1 MDKMCTV
8 YKTMDYLSKRWT
20 VLILHEMSKGAEWK
34 RFSEI
39 ERSMKEVT
47 AKVLTE
53 RLRELEAEGLVERRV
68 DTSCVPIKSEYRLTE
83 ASRELMCVIHE
94 LKSWALKWKIDN
106 PVCASTQC
114 RLCTLRSLDQAVQ
127 EQYQVFEPGL
137 VQKVDVVVAVFSG
150 GYQPGVLH
158 LADGRAG
165 RSVVEPEEPFRK
177 RGPGFLLGEPSDD
190 GEDVLVCE
198 SLEYLVLWIV
208 RYR

>member
-53 RLRELEAEGLVERRV
+53 RLRELEAEGLIERRV

-83 ASRELMCVIHE
+83 ASKELMDVIHE
-94 LKSWALKWKIDN
+94 LKTWALKWKIDN
-106 PVCASTQC
+106 PVCANTQC
-114 RLCTLRSLDQAVQ
+114 RLCTLRSPSRQPQASSPADSGPLDFPQNRFLSMNAVQ
-127 EQYQVFEPGL
+127 TAEATSLPSS
-137 VQKVDVVVAVFSG
+137 DVTRTS
-150 GYQPGVLH
+150 
-158 LADGRAG
+158 
-165 RSVVEPEEPFRK
+165 
-177 RGPGFLLGEPSDD
+177 
-190 GEDVLVCE
+190 
-198 SLEYLVLWIV
+198 
-208 RYR
+208 